1 MNQEFEK
8 VIEKFKPGTVINM
21 VSELAIVMEMWTETD
36 GFLYVRVL
44 FARNIGKSTD
54 LLLYNQADAK
64 KYQMD
69 KWQVA
74 TVGELTDELIAITSK
89 TPQLTLIN
97 LTDYKQL
104 DEMMTNELDG
114 QFFEFEKGD

>member
-1 MNQEFEK
+1 
-8 VIEKFKPGTVINM
+8 
-21 VSELAIVMEMWTETD
+21 
-36 GFLYVRVL
+36 
-44 FARNIGKSTD
+44 
-54 LLLYNQADAK
+54 
-64 KYQMD
+64 MD